1 MWDDILLSMGSSIL
15 EALCAKYMDDKHRS
29 RFQRGLT
36 QTINNLFQQY
46 ADTSL
51 NCGEFEALVRNGA
64 FTEML
69 QHYFFVLD
77 DLEGKQTY
85 LTVFVDGI
93 CSRCPSVI
101 YPDAMDF
108 VRKLEE
114 AYTSFL
120 KREID
125 RDSALSAMR
134 QLLFII
140 QKQSLGLMLRSQ
152 EELKACFKAMHERSV
167 EITNEDIRGY
177 HQVCNRE
184 FGTVRFTGI
193 SGVESRNAQDIN
205 KFYVENTFSY
215 FNPPDNPHVYNKVP
229 DGPTCSLKDFF
240 IGANK
245 VVLIGG
251 AGLGKSTSLNYLFCN
266 YEKLYNSFALKLKIN
281 LKDYAGDIFDR
292 HRDILW
298 CLATEFSK
306 HIPRNKLTFEDI
318 SCLLD
323 EYLQNGKCLVIFD
336 ALDEIPVQGMRNEVR
351 NTISIFCDMYYLN
364 RFIISS
370 REVGYLKNRFDRDF
384 IHIRINEFDMNQ
396 IKQYAKNWLSLN
408 YEDID
413 FDQFWEKFSFEVKR
427 AKCQELIQ
435 NPIILILALVIFDIE
450 KSLPNRRVEF
460 YKKCIDTFLVV
471 REDRKNAFIQ
481 TDDFRNILND
491 NSVVPKI
498 AHYKFE
504 KIREDTSYCFT
515 AEELKNAVMQALDV
529 PNPIQWRDPVAQFTK
544 YLIDRTELIRETDED
559 SLDFTHKTFYEYFL
573 AVYYAQECGVDE
585 LINLLDEWIGDS
597 NNDEMARLIIEV
609 VVEKNNAWQHGAIM
623 NHLLGMI
630 DRARINSYVFSIISE
645 LYNHNMLQAKYH
657 DRYYNCI
664 LFNSRLVN
672 RPLRPIHPYFRE
684 SGPTVRYDARRMAEL
699 FLQNVER
706 DPSSFYQLIT
716 ALKDLDSDFK
726 MAVVTLSQDCLYQ
739 NIVTLFDSN
748 SRRHQKT
755 SRRTRELSI
764 LCEYFMTERL
774 DITLHYPE
782 VYLSV
787 IPMVMKTTLSNVRKL
802 FDFQFDCN
810 QAYGHYLDPSTLYS
824 LFHDCCESPEN
835 MLLLLI
841 VLIHCTKGDAE
852 ILFSHVLHRTEQLIR
867 KSHRGSNGKTLY
879 IQRQAVLVWENL
891 FDATAFESWKRW
903 LINHNLYL
911 QEYEWLY
918 QKLSTERLSMQY
930 KHGKERIQDDIKRWY
945 ADTGSRQISLSE

>member
-1 MWDDILLSMGSSIL
+1 MWDDILLSVGSSIL
-15 EALCAKYMDDKHRS
+15 EALCAKYMDKKRRG

-36 QTINNLFQQY
+36 KTINSLFQQY

-51 NCGEFEALVRNGA
+51 NCGEFEALVCNGA

-85 LTVFVDGI
+85 LTVFADGI
-93 CSRCPSVI
+93 CNQCPSVN
-101 YPDAMDF
+101 YHDAMDF

-114 AYTSFL
+114 VYTSFL
-120 KREID
+120 KKEID
-125 RDSALSAMR
+125 HDNALSAMR
-134 QLLFII
+134 QLLFMI

-193 SGVESRNAQDIN
+193 SGVENRNAQDIN

-229 DGPTCSLKDFF
+229 DGPVCSLKDFF

-245 VVLIGG
+245 VVLIGD

-281 LKDYAGDIFDR
+281 LKDYAGDISDR

-336 ALDEIPVQGMRNEVR
+336 ALDEIPVQGMRNVVR
-351 NTISIFCDMYYLN
+351 NAISIFCEVYYLN

-384 IHIRINEFDMNQ
+384 IHIRINEFNMDQ
-396 IKQYAKNWLSLN
+396 VKQYSRNWLSLN
-408 YEDID
+408 YQDID
-413 FDQFWEKFSFEVKR
+413 FDQFWEKFSFEVER

-460 YKKCIDTFLVV
+460 YKKCIDTFLIV

-504 KIREDTSYCFT
+504 NIREEASYRFTS
-515 AEELKNAVMQALDV
+515 EELKNAVMQALDV

-559 SLDFTHKTFYEYFL
+559 NLDFTHKTFYEYFL
-573 AVYYAQECGVDE
+573 AVYYAQECGVEE
-585 LINLLDEWIGDS
+585 LIKLLDEWIGDS

-609 VVEKNNAWQHGAIM
+609 IVEKNNAWQHRTVM
-623 NHLLGMI
+623 NHLLDMI
-630 DRARINSYVFSIISE
+630 EGTRINDDVFLIISE

-664 LFNSRLVN
+664 LLNSRLTDRILN
-672 RPLRPIHPYFRE
+672 PNFRE
-684 SGPTVRYDARRMAEL
+684 SGPIVRYDAQRMAEL
-699 FLQNVER
+699 FFQNIEQ
-706 DPSSFYQLIT
+706 DPSSLCWMIT
-716 ALKDLDSDFK
+716 ALDNLNTNFK
-726 MAVVTLSQDCLYQ
+726 TAVVTVSKDCLYQ
-739 NIVTLFDSN
+739 NIINLFDLN
-748 SRRHQKT
+748 SWGHQNPLRHAQ
-755 SRRTRELSI
+755 EQSI
-764 LCEYFMTERL
+764 LRDYFMIERF
-774 DITLHYPE
+774 DVTLHYPE
-782 VYLSV
+782 VYLSI
-787 IPMVMKTTLSNVRKL
+787 IPMVMETTLSNIRKL
-802 FDFQFDCN
+802 FDFQFDRN
-810 QAYGHYLDPSTLYS
+810 QAYVVYLNPNTLYL
-824 LFHDCCESPEN
+824 LFNDCCKSPEN

-841 VLIHCTKGDAE
+841 VLIHCTRDNGRLLFRHILDSKGQLMHEE
-852 ILFSHVLHRTEQLIR
+852 ISYNQAIH
-867 KSHRGSNGKTLY
+867 
-879 IQRQAVLVWENL
+879 IQRQSILVWENL
-891 FDATAFESWKRW
+891 FDATGFDNWKRW
-903 LINHNLYL
+903 LIKNNLYL
-911 QEYEWLY
+911 QEYERLY
-918 QKLSTERLSMQY
+918 QKLCKERLSMHY
-930 KHGKERIQDDIKRWY
+930 EHWEEWKKRFQDDIQRWY
-945 ADTGSRQISLSE
+945 ADTESEQIPLIE